1 MKKILPKLLFLG
13 LVVAIVLVGKHWID
27 VKTYDYRD
35 EVNKSLTNYFING
48 NTKELNP
55 IIDLLNE
62 YQDDEEYRKEV
73 QSYSAQIVGNWFV
86 YIDNKYVCTLSNKNS
101 CTVQFTEFVA
111 LLTKLETLYKCKAQ
125 DGYTIIV
132 PSTYNSLKEQTTE
145 KITLLQKAV
154 ANSNA
159 KNPSNIE
166 QIRVKKC
173 QLATEC
179 ENCRNDACVCYYTDS
194 KTNTREKLTCWGKVA
209 TNK

>member
-86 YIDNKYVCTLSNKNS
+86 YIDNKYVYFMYKN
-101 CTVQFTEFVA
+101 
-111 LLTKLETLYKCKAQ
+111 
-125 DGYTIIV
+125 
-132 PSTYNSLKEQTTE
+132 
-145 KITLLQKAV
+145 
-154 ANSNA
+154 
-159 KNPSNIE
+159 
-166 QIRVKKC
+166 
-173 QLATEC
+173 
-179 ENCRNDACVCYYTDS
+179 
-194 KTNTREKLTCWGKVA
+194 
-209 TNK
+209 